1 MLVNSLC
8 FNSNVFVEKMHAAL
22 KPKEVL
28 SWISEKA
35 DRKQPVI
42 ETHSQAV
49 PRLLL
54 LDNTQNY
61 CCREFSSSRAP
72 SFMIFFWLLNPA

>member
-1 MLVNSLC
+1 
-8 FNSNVFVEKMHAAL
+8 MHAAL

-49 PRLLL
+49 PRVLL
-54 LDNTQNY
+54 LDNIQNY
-61 CCREFSSSRAP
+61 CCGEFSSSRAP
-72 SFMIFFWLLNPA
+72 SFVIFCWLPNPA

>member
-1 MLVNSLC
+1 
-8 FNSNVFVEKMHAAL
+8 MHAAL

-35 DRKQPVI
+35 DGKQPVI

-54 LDNTQNY
+54 LDNIQNY
-61 CCREFSSSRAP
+61 CCGEFSSSRAP
-72 SFMIFFWLLNPA
+72 SFVIFCWLPNPA